1 MRLIK
6 NCFLGAIAILLLGMC
21 PDGPLHALGQQPV
34 KAGKALTG
42 MRSAIAIS
50 YPEDISL
57 EVKFAGTH
65 RLPRASGEAKVER
78 KRGVTEIEIELNE
91 MKPAT
96 LFGGD
101 FATYVLWTVSPEGHT
116 HNAGE
121 FILKGNRGKLDVT
134 TPLQTFGMFV
144 TAEPHFLV
152 ETPSRFI
159 VLENTRLEKNITS
172 QLIKTSTIEYR
183 GYDGIYDFSQESLA
197 REPEAKGEVR
207 SDVRQAM
214 AAIELAE
221 RAGAEQFAAEELARA
236 RQSWQKTIN
245 AAEAGLD
252 DRQLVA
258 LGHETVRLAVEA
270 EKRAKERAFQSAL
283 DAERKARANEIAQL
297 ETGIKQAQSETERA
311 RLEARYR
318 EYQLAMETR
327 ARARAQARADEA
339 ARLAAQEAR
348 RRSEA
353 EKQARLARQKAKELA
368 DAKFKAEFAA
378 GVSKEVAERAR
389 SERNAARVRLK
400 DALGMVAETR
410 ETARGLI
417 VNLPDILFDFDQA
430 TLRPQAKEV
439 ISKLCGIMLVTG
451 GHTLRVEG
459 HTDSVG
465 SDEYNR
471 SLSERRASVVLDY
484 LTNCG
489 ISSDLITSRGYG
501 ESQPIASNETA
512 EGRQTNRRV
521 EIVIQTPEQVAN
533 R

>member
-1 MRLIK
+1 MKFGGNVMRLIK
-6 NCFLGAIAILLLGMC
+6 YCFLGAIATLLAGTFQGGA
-21 PDGPLHALGQQPV
+21 PVALGQQPV
-34 KAGKALTG
+34 MIRKPLTD

-50 YPEDISL
+50 YPEDTSL
-57 EVKFAGTH
+57 EVEFAGTR

-78 KRGVTEIEIELNE
+78 KRGVTKIEIELDE

-101 FATYVLWTVSPEGHT
+101 FATYVFWTVSPEGHT
-116 HNAGE
+116 YNAGE
-121 FILKGNRGKLDVT
+121 FILRGDRSKLDVT

-159 VLENTRLEKNITS
+159 ILENSRPKENITG
-172 QLIKTSTIEYR
+172 QMIKTSTIEYR

-214 AAIELAE
+214 VAIELAE
-221 RAGAEQFAAEELARA
+221 RAGAEQFAAEELAKA

-252 DRQLVA
+252 DRQLA
-258 LGHETVRLAVEA
+258 PLGHETVRLAVEA
-270 EKRAKERAFQSAL
+270 EMLAKERALQFGL
-283 DAERKARANEIAQL
+283 DAERKTRASEIAKL
-297 ETGIKQAQSETERA
+297 
-311 RLEARYR
+311 
-318 EYQLAMETR
+318 
-327 ARARAQARADEA
+327 
-339 ARLAAQEAR
+339 
-348 RRSEA
+348 RSEI
-353 EKQARLARQKAKELA
+353 KEA
-368 DAKFKAEFAA
+368 M
-378 GVSKEVAERAR
+378 
-389 SERNAARVRLK
+389 
-400 DALGMVAETR
+400 GMVADTR

-430 TLRPQAKEV
+430 TLKPQAEV
-439 ISKLCGIMLVTG
+439 ALSKLCGIMLVADG
-451 GHTLRVEG
+451 YKLSIEG

-465 SDEYNR
+465 SEEYNQR
-471 SLSERRASVVLDY
+471 LSERRADSVRKY
-484 LTNCG
+484 LTSCG
-489 ISSDLITSRGYG
+489 VSSYMLSSKGYG
-501 ESQPIASNETA
+501 ESQPIASNDNT

-521 EIVIQTPEQVAN
+521 EIVIRTIDNVAESV